1 VILDFDGT
9 LSEIVARPELARPV
23 PGAREILAAL
33 TERVR
38 VVAIV
43 TGRRSEEIAPLVD
56 VEHLRYVGL
65 YGLEDLAPQELAI
78 ATVPLVE
85 REAAAVEG
93 AWVED
98 KGPSIAVHYRAARDP
113 AIARRAL
120 VLGLTRVAAENGLE
134 LIEGKMVVELVP
146 PGRPR
151 KGGAVERLAGELEL
165 TAVLYAGD
173 DVADLDAFA
182 ALDRLRDDAVT
193 CKVAVRGAEAP
204 ASLLEQADLVV
215 EGPSGLVALLEQ
227 LR

>member
-1 VILDFDGT
+1 WSRSSSPAPTSTATSRSRSSSATTTPRSPELDALRERAGSAGVILDFDGT

-93 AWVED
+93 VWVED
-98 KGPSIAVHYRAARDP
+98 KGPSIA
-113 AIARRAL
+113 
-120 VLGLTRVAAENGLE
+120 
-134 LIEGKMVVELVP
+134 
-146 PGRPR
+146 
-151 KGGAVERLAGELEL
+151 
-165 TAVLYAGD
+165 
-173 DVADLDAFA
+173 
-182 ALDRLRDDAVT
+182 
-193 CKVAVRGAEAP
+193 
-204 ASLLEQADLVV
+204 
-215 EGPSGLVALLEQ
+215 
-227 LR
+227 